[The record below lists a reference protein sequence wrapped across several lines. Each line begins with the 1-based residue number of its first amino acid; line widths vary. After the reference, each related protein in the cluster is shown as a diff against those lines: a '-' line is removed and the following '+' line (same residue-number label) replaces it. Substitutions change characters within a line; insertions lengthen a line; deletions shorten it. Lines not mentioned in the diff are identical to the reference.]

1 MYQTKPHNRLFHY
14 CKLNTA
20 IEKILPKKELLL
32 SPLLNTNDPRE
43 NKSFVFA
50 GIFPDQIDLAE
61 MEKLNRDISLFLRED
76 TKVIS
81 FSEDNLIQH
90 FFGFEYS
97 RMWAY
102 YGDNHKGLCIE
113 LDKEE
118 FLLENKNIIDT
129 TLLRKINYY
138 EFNIT
143 KSVEHKWVNHAF
155 MKHMGKENYLRQ
167 KFRNENLEYLYF
179 TKDKEWESENEVRL
193 IYFSDNPEKEYCSIK
208 NSIRNIFVGVDFD
221 EAYLPSIINSC
232 PDVTI
237 SKLHYQSIRLNPKEI
252 YTPKM

>member
-1 MYQTKPHNRLFHY
+1 MKHSKPNNRLFHY

-50 GIFPDQIDLAE
+50 GVFSNETNFDE
-61 MEKLNRDISLFLRED
+61 MERLNNEISLFLRND

-81 FSEDNLIQH
+81 FSNDDSIHH
-90 FFGFEYS
+90 FSGFEYS

-113 LDKEE
+113 LDKDK
-118 FLLENKNIIDT
+118 FLSENKNIIDSN
-129 TLLRKINYY
+129 LLRKISYY
-138 EFNIT
+138 EFDI
-143 KSVEHKWVNHAF
+143 KKPVEHKWVNHHF
-155 MKHMGKENYLRQ
+155 MEHMGKEKYLR
-167 KFRNENLEYLYF
+167 KNFRNENLEYLYF

-193 IYFSDNPEKEYCSIK
+193 VYFSENQENEYCTIQNCIS
-208 NSIRNIFVGVDFD
+208 NIFVGVDFNN
-221 EAYLPSIINSC
+221 AYLPSIIKTC
-232 PDVTI
+232 PEIAI
-237 SKLHYQSIRLNPKEI
+237 SKLHYQSVRLIPKEI
-252 YTPKM
+252 YTPKN